1 MRALPFLTLLLL
13 LAPASAQAATVSFAD
28 GAVTY
33 TAAPGETN
41 RVTLT
46 SATEVRDSS
55 ATLTAGT
62 GCTLAAPGRVTCAA
76 ATRFAIDLGD
86 GDDTLTTSLSVP
98 VTASDGA
105 GRDTLTGG
113 SGADV
118 FTARRPA
125 TTPTTAGPAPTG
137 STSPRVAPAS
147 SPTSPPAALRAT
159 PSRRS
164 RTSPAAPATTI

>member
-1 MRALPFLTLLLL
+1 MRALPFLILLLL

-46 SATEVRDSS
+46 SATEVRDST

-98 VTASDGA
+98 VTVSDGA
-105 GRDTLTGG
+105 GRDTVTGG
-113 SGADV
+113 TGADV
-118 FTARRPA
+118 FLAGAGNDVYNGGTGTDRIDFSARTRRRRRRPRRRQRRGRHLHA
-125 TTPTTAGPAPTG
+125 
-137 STSPRVAPAS
+137 
-147 SPTSPPAALRAT
+147 
-159 PSRRS
+159 RS
-164 RTSPAAPATTI
+164 RTSPAAPATTT